1 LISNKPMNYPAR
13 FYNGVSAKA
22 FEANCSIQAET
33 QELILETEDE
43 PRLRF
48 HFRDL
53 RINHREKDLI
63 ILATTGTT
71 RRIIEIRNPNFVAEY
86 MLYNKSQDGNIWF
99 HRLLQ
104 AGLAAHIA
112 IAIGVLAFCAGLY
125 FYVVPALAEKAVD
138 FIPLSV
144 DERLGAGFTP
154 EERYSGENDSLLS
167 IELNGFLR
175 EMAPELDSRYRITA
189 ISDDQVNAFAL
200 PDGRMMIYTG
210 LLEKM
215 DQQEELAAVMAHEI
229 AHVTHRHSMR
239 LLCRNLSGYLLL
251 TLILNDVNGLMTIFI
266 DNAHQ
271 LQNLSYSRK
280 FEREAD
286 LSGLALLEK
295 HRIHP
300 NGMISLFRILEKEN
314 DISIPG
320 WMSTHPVSSE
330 RIDYLQH
337 KIKTSPYPG
346 VQRTDLEERFSNIKE
361 LLTNYN

>member
-1 LISNKPMNYPAR
+1 MNYPAR

-22 FEANCSIQAET
+22 FEVNCYLSGAT

-43 PRLRF
+43 QQL
-48 HFRDL
+48 HFSFREL
-53 RINHREKDLI
+53 RINHREKEFIL
-63 ILATTGTT
+63 LATTGTT
-71 RRIIEIRNPNFVAEY
+71 RRIIEIRNAQFIEEFLHLNRMKE
-86 MLYNKSQDGNIWF
+86 GNICY
-99 HRLLQ
+99 HRLLN
-104 AGLAAHIA
+104 AGLAVHIG
-112 IAIGVLAFCAGLY
+112 IALGVLAFCAGLY

-138 FIPLSV
+138 YIPLSV
-144 DERLGAGFTP
+144 DEKLGASFTAD
-154 EERYSGENDSLLS
+154 ELFTGENDSLLS
-167 IELNGFLR
+167 VELNRFLR

-215 DQQEELAAVMAHEI
+215 DQQEQLAAVMAHEI

-295 HRIHP
+295 HRIQP

-337 KIKTSPYPG
+337 KIKTDPYHS
-346 VQRTDLEERFSNIKE
+346 VQRTDLEKRFLNIKE